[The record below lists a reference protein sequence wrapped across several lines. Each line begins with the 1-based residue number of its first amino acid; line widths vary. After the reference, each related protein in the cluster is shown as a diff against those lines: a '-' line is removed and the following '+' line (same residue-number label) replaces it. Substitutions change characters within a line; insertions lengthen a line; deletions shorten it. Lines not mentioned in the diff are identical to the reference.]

1 MSSFKL
7 ILWENSMFVNCLIP
21 TKETEQKMMVTLLSP
36 FNKSKTIK
44 LCRSPEDTLKDF
56 VDRLVLKLS
65 LSQRKVSEKENVDR
79 NWVLILANGIEV
91 PPTTKCYEI
100 FEETKENITLQ
111 IKDQTYKII
120 VNAPLIKEFKL
131 GYPPYQGLMI
141 YPYALDQGFNVSVM
155 DTQYLWYRINSKD
168 ETEVGNKMTYTPT
181 AEDVNCRLKLVCT
194 PFNDEGQPGPKAEI
208 TSLTVLKNTI
218 QLYPFEKRLKTKPFN
233 R

>member
-21 TKETEQKMMVTLLSP
+21 TGETEQKIMVTLPSP
-36 FNKSKTIK
+36 FNKSKTIQ
-44 LCRSPEDTLKDF
+44 LCRSPEDTIKVF

-65 LSQRKVSEKENVDR
+65 HSQRKVSEKDKLKGC
-79 NWVLILANGIEV
+79 WVLILANGIKV
-91 PPTTKCYEI
+91 PSTSKCYEI

-120 VNAPLIKEFKL
+120 INAPLIKEFKL

-181 AEDVNCRLKLVCT
+181 AEDVNCCLKLVCI
-194 PFNDEGQPGPKAEI
+194 PFNDKGQPGPKAEI
-208 TSLTVLKNTI
+208 TSSTVLENTI
-218 QLYPFEKRLKTKPFN
+218 QLYPFEKRLKTKPLN